1 MKTTILNLEEDDDII
16 SSREKMQWSKADRIL
31 LVYPR
36 RGNILS
42 RRLDLVILKRQSE
55 ALGSQLA
62 LVSRHPD
69 VRYYAPRL
77 GIPVFRTLKQAQRSN
92 WRLARRFRRREEL
105 GTYADSK
112 PAAIDK
118 ARSVE
123 KLFTERPKH
132 IYAPSHPIKRLLF
145 FTLGVLAFLSIAAS
159 LYPRAEI
166 YLQPKR
172 EVQEMRL
179 DINADTQVKES
190 HLSGAL
196 PAQFIQVI
204 VEGRDSLPVS
214 GSIQLPDQPAIG
226 YVRFTNL
233 VDTSIPIQEGTIVSI
248 QDEPTYRYRV
258 TQAGTIQSETGST
271 LDLPVRALTPG
282 ATGNLPAESIN
293 AIEGALGVQLSVTNL
308 FPIQHGSDRT
318 EPAPSQADRE
328 LLFAQLK
335 EKLESTA
342 LSEMRQSLNRDDL
355 LIESSLTLRNIAE
368 EQYQPESDQPADRI
382 HLNLQLEF
390 EALVV
395 LAEDMTHL
403 AEQILSTSLPPGY
416 APIQDSLSIQ
426 KLSQPK
432 LEERQPAQIGARVT
446 WEALIS
452 QEIEAIIPAGHAI
465 QAALGM
471 APAEAQQSLN
481 QSFALIEPPEIKL
494 FPSWFPRLP
503 ILPFSIII
511 VNANSGE
518 IIH

>member
-1 MKTTILNLEEDDDII
+1 
-16 SSREKMQWSKADRIL
+16 
-31 LVYPR
+31 
-36 RGNILS
+36 
-42 RRLDLVILKRQSE
+42 
-55 ALGSQLA
+55 
-62 LVSRHPD
+62 
-69 VRYYAPRL
+69 
-77 GIPVFRTLKQAQRSN
+77 
-92 WRLARRFRRREEL
+92 
-105 GTYADSK
+105 
-112 PAAIDK
+112 
-118 ARSVE
+118 
-123 KLFTERPKH
+123 
-132 IYAPSHPIKRLLF
+132 
-145 FTLGVLAFLSIAAS
+145 
-159 LYPRAEI
+159 
-166 YLQPKR
+166 
-172 EVQEMRL
+172 
-179 DINADTQVKES
+179 
-190 HLSGAL
+190 
-196 PAQFIQVI
+196 
-204 VEGRDSLPVS
+204 
-214 GSIQLPDQPAIG
+214 
-226 YVRFTNL
+226 
-233 VDTSIPIQEGTIVSI
+233 
-248 QDEPTYRYRV
+248 
-258 TQAGTIQSETGST
+258 
-271 LDLPVRALTPG
+271 LPVRALTPG

-308 FPIQHGSDRT
+308 YPIQHGSDRT

-328 LLFAQLK
+328 LLFVQLK

-432 LEERQPAQIGARVT
+432 LKERVT